1 MHSGEVRQVDEK
13 IGTEKIKIKIK
24 GYKKF
29 ISKIHKMKKEIKK
42 LNREMKRSVELKE
55 KLF

>member
-13 IGTEKIKIKIK
+13 IGTGKIKIK